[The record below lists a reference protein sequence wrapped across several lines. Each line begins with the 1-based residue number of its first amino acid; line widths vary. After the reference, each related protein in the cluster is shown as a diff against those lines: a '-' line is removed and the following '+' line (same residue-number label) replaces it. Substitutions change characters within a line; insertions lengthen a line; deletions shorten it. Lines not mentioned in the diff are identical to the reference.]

1 MLLDLR
7 AKLENNKKERRRM
20 LEEVKMMH
28 DNIDEFIDFNRAKKV
43 LKLRRKTTFDALDM
57 DKLTS
62 PLIENMPI

>member
-43 LKLRRKTTFDALDM
+43 LKLRRKTTFDAM
-57 DKLTS
+57 DDKIIT